1 MVTLFCGTAE
11 PRKGRCEVTSVVS
24 EQAKEERGKFFAVE
38 VDGVEYLFE
47 QEQVTGAEIMAKAG
61 IPQSV
66 GMVQILD
73 DGTQETVALDAV
85 FDLKPGRRFKKR
97 PKFRRG

>member
-1 MVTLFCGTAE
+1 MAIE
-11 PRKGRCEVTSVVS
+11 SS
-24 EQAKEERGKFFAVE
+24 EQAKEDQGKFFTVE
-38 VDGVEYLFE
+38 IDGTEYRFDK
-47 QEQVTGAEIMAKAG
+47 EQVTGAEIMAAAG

-66 GMVQILD
+66 GIVQILED
-73 DGTQETVALDAV
+73 CTQETVAPDAV

>member
-1 MVTLFCGTAE
+1 MA
-11 PRKGRCEVTSVVS
+11 SAID
-24 EQAKEERGKFFAVE
+24 QDAKEDQGKFFTVE
-38 VDGVEYLFE
+38 VDGTEYRFE
-47 QEQVTGAEIMAKAG
+47 EEQVTGAEIMAAAG
-61 IPQSV
+61 IPVSV

-73 DGTQETVALDAV
+73 DGTQEPVSPDAV